1 MPYENIE
8 DGKMTFDEII
18 RLRRSM
24 RSYKNETPPPALVNA
39 MLESA
44 CYAPSPSHTQPV
56 RFLMIKSDRM
66 RKDLHRML
74 VEGKD
79 RFLEILDRDN
89 GSKSPKNL
97 IKTYFRFAEFMVN
110 APLLFAV
117 GTIRTRSF
125 SDRLIEAGVLTENPK
140 GFSDADISTGL
151 ALSNFM
157 LKGAE
162 LGIGTCILTAPFVF
176 IPDLSKKIHPDIR
189 ITCFVTAGYPAETPK
204 PLARISV
211 EDLCLAL

>member
-1 MPYENIE
+1 
-8 DGKMTFDEII
+8 MTFDEII
-18 RLRRSM
+18 RLRRSI
-24 RSYKNETPPPALVNA
+24 RAYKNETPSPALINA

-44 CYAPSPSHTQPV
+44 SYAPSPSHTQPV
-56 RFLMIKSDRM
+56 RFLLVISEEK
-66 RKDLHRML
+66 KQNLHRML

-79 RFLEILDRDN
+79 RFLEIIGRTND
-89 GSKSPKNL
+89 GKTPKNL
-97 IKTYFRFAEFMVN
+97 VKTYFRYADFMVK

-117 GTIRTRSF
+117 GTIQTRSF

-140 GFSDADISTGL
+140 GFSDSDISTGL
-151 ALSNFM
+151 ALSAFM

-176 IPDLSKKIHPDIR
+176 IPDLSKSIHPDIR
-189 ITCFVTAGYPAETPK
+189 VTCFVTAGYPAESPK

-211 EDLCLAL
+211 EDLCLTL